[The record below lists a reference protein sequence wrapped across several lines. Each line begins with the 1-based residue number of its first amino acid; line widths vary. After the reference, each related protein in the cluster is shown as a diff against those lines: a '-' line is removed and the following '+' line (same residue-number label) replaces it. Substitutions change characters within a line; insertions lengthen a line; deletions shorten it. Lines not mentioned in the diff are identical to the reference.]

1 MVDLSEKDDTK
12 QVQWSLE
19 TEHYG
24 NDTYFCGLSPWKWL
38 PNTHPPSN
46 RRNFFME
53 TCSDATLSGP
63 PCAKASSTRRLWVL
77 VTLALLLGGIYVLN
91 SDASP
96 WAQPPLPEDVNG
108 WSDRVEQALKDG
120 RADAALAE
128 LDRAMQK
135 VPNNPQMHLIRG
147 SLLFRSGKV
156 EESLVDFDKCIEL
169 DPRIKPYLWQRGISL
184 YYAGKYQ
191 EGVDQFVEHREVNPN
206 DVENAFWHFLCAAK
220 LDGVEAAQ
228 KAILLSGADARV
240 PMMQVQELIQG
251 KTTPDAVIQAA
262 ENSRRNVR
270 GPAYDRFYGYL
281 YVGLYY
287 DATGNPE
294 LAKKWIEKCVELNV
308 DGYMGDVARV
318 HFNRIKDKR

>member
-1 MVDLSEKDDTK
+1 
-12 QVQWSLE
+12 
-19 TEHYG
+19 
-24 NDTYFCGLSPWKWL
+24 
-38 PNTHPPSN
+38 
-46 RRNFFME
+46 ME
-53 TCSDATLSGP
+53 TQSELVSDLHPESSP
-63 PCAKASSTRRLWVL
+63 ASSRRLWILMAVA
-77 VTLALLLGGIYVLN
+77 VVLGGAYVLQT
-91 SDASP
+91 DASP
-96 WAQPPLPEDVNG
+96 WAQPPAPDDVNG
-108 WSDRVEQALKDG
+108 WTDRVEQALKDG
-120 RADAALAE
+120 RGDDALAE

-156 EESLVDFDKCIEL
+156 DESLVDFDKCIEL

-191 EGVDQFVEHREVNPN
+191 EGVDQFVVHREVNPN

-228 KAILLSGADARV
+228 KSILLSGADRRV

-251 KTTPDAVIQAA
+251 KCTPEAVIEAA
-262 ENSRRNVR
+262 EASRSNVR

-287 DATGNPE
+287 DALGNEE
-294 LAKKWIEKCVELNV
+294 LAKKWIDKCVALKV

-318 HFNRIKDKR
+318 HSNRMKQ

>member
-1 MVDLSEKDDTK
+1 MDT
-12 QVQWSLE
+12 SS
-19 TEHYG
+19 
-24 NDTYFCGLSPWKWL
+24 DSPGREQQRAI
-38 PNTHPPSN
+38 PSI
-46 RRNFFME
+46 
-53 TCSDATLSGP
+53 P
-63 PCAKASSTRRLWVL
+63 RRLWILLGV
-77 VTLALLLGGIYVLN
+77 AFLLGGIYVLN

-96 WAQPPLPEDVNG
+96 WAEPPEPGDVNG
-108 WSDRVEQALKDG
+108 WSDRVEQALKAG
-120 RADAALAE
+120 RADEALAE

-156 EESLVDFDKCIEL
+156 DESLVDFDKCIEL
-169 DPRIKPYLWQRGISL
+169 DPKIKPYLWQRGISL

-191 EGVDQFVEHREVNPN
+191 EGVDQFVVHREVNPN

-228 KAILLSGADARV
+228 KSILISGTDRRV

-251 KTTPDAVIQAA
+251 KTTPEAVIEAA
-262 ENSRRNVR
+262 EVSRRNVR
-270 GPAYDRFYGYL
+270 GQDYDRFYGYL

-287 DATGNPE
+287 DALGNQE
-294 LAKKWIEKCVELNV
+294 LARKWIEKCVALNV

-318 HFNRIKDKR
+318 HFNRMKEKR

>member
-1 MVDLSEKDDTK
+1 
-12 QVQWSLE
+12 
-19 TEHYG
+19 
-24 NDTYFCGLSPWKWL
+24 
-38 PNTHPPSN
+38 
-46 RRNFFME
+46 ME
-53 TCSDATLSGP
+53 PTVSDPATLGNR
-63 PCAKASSTRRLWVL
+63 SSYRRLRLLVL
-77 VTLALLLGGIYVLN
+77 VAFVLGGIFVFNL
-91 SDASP
+91 SASP
-96 WAQPPLPEDVNG
+96 WLQPPQPPDEING
-108 WSDRVEQALKDG
+108 WSNRVEQALREG
-120 RADAALAE
+120 QADEALAE

-156 EESLVDFDKCIEL
+156 EESLLDFDKCIAL

-220 LDGVEAAQ
+220 LNGIEAAQ
-228 KAILLSGADARV
+228 KSILLSGTDRRV

-251 KTTPDAVIQAA
+251 KTTPAAVIEAA
-262 ENSRRNVR
+262 ESSRTNVR

-281 YVGLYY
+281 YVGLYH
-287 DATGNPE
+287 DAMGDQE
-294 LAKKWIEKCVELNV
+294 QAKKCLEKCVELKV

-318 HFNRIKDKR
+318 HWNRMQPKP